1 MNTSAKKKKFSKDD
15 ILVFFLKNRSL
26 LLVLIFS
33 ALLSI
38 STSTFRTY
46 NNLMSLARQISA
58 NCIIGVGYTLLLASN
73 SVDLSA
79 GYMMCMI
86 GIISGLLSQNQA
98 IPFVVILMVCILVG
112 ALCGSWN
119 AFIAN
124 KFNLPPFLVTLA
136 MQQIFRGTLMLLSNG
151 SPIGGLNEGIIF
163 MGQGYVGP
171 IPFPVLLMICFII
184 IGAIIFSRTQ
194 FGRDVI
200 AVGGN
205 PEAARVSGISVPKTR
220 ILVSALLGVT
230 IAITALVSCGR
241 VASAQTTLGGDTVM
255 DIIAAVVIG
264 GTPMGGGSGTV
275 VGTLFGCLVI
285 GLISNGLNLL
295 RVSSFWQMV
304 SKGVIILVAV
314 ILDVY
319 SERIYER
326 MRNKD

>member
-1 MNTSAKKKKFSKDD
+1 MTTNSLRGTTRDNAL
-15 ILVFFLKNRSL
+15 ILLLKNRSL

-33 ALLSI
+33 VLLSL
-38 STSTFRTY
+38 TTNTFLTP
-46 NNLMSLARQISA
+46 NNLMSLIRQISA
-58 NCIIGVGYTLLLASN
+58 NAIIGVGYTLLLASA

-79 GYMMCMI
+79 GFMMCMI
-86 GIISGLLSQNQA
+86 GIIAGLLSQMGL
-98 IPFVVILMVCILVG
+98 PFIVILVVSVVVG
-112 ALCGSWN
+112 TLCGAWN

-124 KFNLPPFLVTLA
+124 KFGLPPFLVTLA
-136 MQQIFRGTLMLLSNG
+136 MQQIFKGALMLMSNG
-151 SPIGGLNEGIIF
+151 SPIGNLNEGIIF
-163 MGQGYVGP
+163 MGQGYIGP
-171 IPFPVLLMICFII
+171 IPFPVLLMVVFII
-184 IGAIIFSRTQ
+184 VGAVIFSRTQ

-205 PEAARVSGISVPKTR
+205 PEAARVSGINVAATR
-220 ILVSALLGVT
+220 IKVSVVLGIS

-241 VASAQTTLGGDTVM
+241 VGSAQTTLGADTVM

-275 VGTLFGCLVI
+275 VGTMFGCLAI

-304 SKGVIILVAV
+304 AKGVIILVAV

-319 SERIYER
+319 SERIYDR
-326 MRNKD
+326 MRNKG

>member
-1 MNTSAKKKKFSKDD
+1 MENQVKRKRTKDD

-26 LLVLIFS
+26 LLVLLFS
-33 ALLSI
+33 VLLSFA
-38 STSTFRTY
+38 TTTFLTP

-58 NCIIGVGYTLLLASN
+58 NAIIGVGYTLLLASA

-86 GIISGLLSQNQA
+86 GIISGLLSQA
-98 IPFVVILMVCILVG
+98 GVAFPLILLICVVVG
-112 ALCGSWN
+112 AVCGAWN

-136 MQQIFRGTLMLLSNG
+136 MQQIYKGALMLMSNG
-151 SPIGGLNEGIIF
+151 SPIGNLNEGIIF
-163 MGQGYVGP
+163 MGQGYIGP
-171 IPFPVLLMICFII
+171 VPFPVVLMVVFILV
-184 IGAIIFSRTQ
+184 GAVIFSRTQ
-194 FGRDVI
+194 FGRNVI
-200 AVGGN
+200 AIGGN
-205 PEAARVSGISVPKTR
+205 PEAARVSGIDVQLTR
-220 ILVSALLGVT
+220 IMVSVVLGIT
-230 IAITALVSCGR
+230 IAFTALVSCGR

-304 SKGVIILVAV
+304 AKGVIILLAV

-319 SERIYER
+319 SEKIYDR
-326 MRNKD
+326 MRNKG